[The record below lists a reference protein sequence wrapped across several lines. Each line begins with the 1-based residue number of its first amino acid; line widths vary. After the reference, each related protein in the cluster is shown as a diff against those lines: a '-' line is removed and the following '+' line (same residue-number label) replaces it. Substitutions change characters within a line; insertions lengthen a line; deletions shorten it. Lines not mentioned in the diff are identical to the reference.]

1 MDPLVI
7 LIISCGFAGLFLSAA
22 LKKSMSFSVFRATL
36 EGYQIIPAHLLLPVS
51 ILVVV
56 FEFILCG
63 MWIVESLRPAA
74 AIGSSMILALYAIA
88 IGINLLRSRS
98 HISCGCGWNEQSLS
112 WGLVTRNGIYILI
125 VLSTLLPQVIRELQW
140 VDFALGVLTLTVAL
154 LLNRCAETL
163 IANSSNIASWRQ

>member
-1 MDPLVI
+1 
-7 LIISCGFAGLFLSAA
+7 
-22 LKKSMSFSVFRATL
+22 MSFSVFRATL
-36 EGYQIIPAHLLLPVS
+36 EGYQIIPAQLLLAVS

-163 IANSSNIASWRQ
+163 IANNSNIASWRQ

>member
-22 LKKSMSFSVFRATL
+22 LKKLIAFNSFKTTL
-36 EGYQIIPAHLLLPVS
+36 EGYQIIPGQLLLPAS
-51 ILVVV
+51 MLVVIC
-56 FEFILCG
+56 EFTLCG
-63 MWIVESLRPAA
+63 AWVVESLRPVA
-74 AIGSSMILALYAIA
+74 AIGSSIILAMYAAA

-112 WGLVTRNGIYILI
+112 WGLVTRNGVYILI
-125 VLSTLLPQVIRELQW
+125 VLSTLLPQINRQLEW
-140 VDFALGVLTLTVAL
+140 IDFSLGVVALTVAL

-163 IANSSNIASWRQ
+163 IANNSNIASWRQ